1 MGKVVKINEVKKKK
15 GKGKEENKRKHF
27 VIQPD
32 SLHHK
37 TSTR

>member
-1 MGKVVKINEVKKKK
+1 MGEKVVKIEK
-15 GKGKEENKRKHF
+15 GKGKEKKQKPKPKHF